1 MMDFFPFFFHH
12 VCNIF
17 LRYIYQKDEKLK
29 LDNFQYA
36 LTKDVEYKRPAIVYW
51 NGTNKSSES
60 KSNDGANHQTLND
73 KHCINISFMLNN
85 SSQCDFV
92 NIDKT
97 KLSTRVMH
105 RIGF

>member
-1 MMDFFPFFFHH
+1 MIKTIKKDETFLMMDFFPFFFHH

-73 KHCINISFMLNN
+73 KHCINISLH
-85 SSQCDFV
+85 V
-92 NIDKT
+92 E
-97 KLSTRVMH
+97 
-105 RIGF
+105 